1 MSLTGDPEVSYAVP
15 DDGLLKFGWQRD
27 WLDHASTAHTFV
39 ALASSG
45 KAPRPLLDRMKLRG
59 MEQPGHYS
67 LSDLPS
73 TVWPPP
79 VEGSS

>member
-1 MSLTGDPEVSYAVP
+1 MSLTDVPEVSYVVP
-15 DDGLLKFGWQRD
+15 DDGLLKLGWQRD
-27 WLDHASTAHTFV
+27 WFDLGSTAHTFS

-45 KAPRPLLDRMKLRG
+45 KAPRPLLDRMKLNG

-67 LSDLPS
+67 LNDLPS

-79 VEGSS
+79 VEGSP